1 MFSRWLPALPFSNA
15 RSFQLAT
22 LFSFTR
28 LAPLLNGDRS
38 QPSAVDDR
46 TMQEIPIAIEEN
58 GSELFAEWTAD
69 ALNEALD
76 NHVEDLAMPIAV
88 VGMGFRGPGDA
99 TDVHKLWKMILEQ
112 REGWK
117 PIPEER
123 WNNKAFYHPDHTRHG
138 TVRTSGLTS
147 TSTYLLTGL

>member
-1 MFSRWLPALPFSNA
+1 
-15 RSFQLAT
+15 
-22 LFSFTR
+22 
-28 LAPLLNGDRS
+28 
-38 QPSAVDDR
+38 
-46 TMQEIPIAIEEN
+46 MQEIPIAIEEN
-58 GSELFAEWTAD
+58 GPERSTECTAD
-69 ALNEALD
+69 ALNGALD
-76 NHVEDLAMPIAV
+76 NDGEYMSLPIAV

-138 TVRTSGLTS
+138 TVRTSGWINPS
-147 TSTYLLTGL
+147 ACLLTGL